1 MPKSITAIRFKSMGS
16 TNNILSRIISKEQK
30 SYGSNANYAQKIEVR
45 HGKESKKHWPMPD

>member
-30 SYGSNANYAQKIEVR
+30 YYGSNANYAQKIEVR
-45 HGKESKKHWPMPD
+45 HGKESKKHWAMPD